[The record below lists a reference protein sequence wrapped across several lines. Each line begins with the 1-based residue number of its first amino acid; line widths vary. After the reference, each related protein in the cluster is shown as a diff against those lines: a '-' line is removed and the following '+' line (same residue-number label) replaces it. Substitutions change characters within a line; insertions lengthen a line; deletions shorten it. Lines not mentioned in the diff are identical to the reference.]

1 MDPFNSIV
9 FYLISNTIEAFRY
22 FPLMLQ
28 RQSFPSANRELGFE
42 HSLFNYVINGSYEI
56 VHFKA
61 LACIAFFQFVVLLI
75 FIIPAMKSLIQII
88 LLYIFVSLFGAGL
101 VLGIGGEFFFLTLLL
116 VTVGAIAILYL
127 FIVMVTDLRTAY
139 LNHTVT
145 SSKIMLTMIYFSV
158 VLLLLLML
166 EGTLRL
172 EYYTKDLTF
181 FVSAIH
187 GAVFFGLD
195 MAIVQVNNT
204 YIFEPLAAQGMSTT
218 EILDAVELRRR
229 LLREHKVE
237 MSQMLGMLVDE
248 VCPLAVEAVLE
259 VYKTPVTEIL
269 NPIYDETAVWVKAAS
284 QGSMLDI
291 HGLGNLLFGHAGY
304 SILVLLAGFILIFS
318 LIGSIVVTLEG
329 RIIQRSRVMGIQ
341 NARSNIDQ
349 VKFFS
354 HKE

>member
-1 MDPFNSIV
+1 MDPFNYIV
-9 FYLISNTIEAFRY
+9 FYLLSNSLEAFRY

-28 RQSFPSANRELGFE
+28 RQSFPAANRELGFE
-42 HSLFNYVINGSYEI
+42 NGMFSYVINGSFEI

-61 LACIAFFQFVVLLI
+61 LACIAFFQFLILLI

-101 VLGIGGEFFFLTLLL
+101 ILGIGGEFFFLTLLL
-116 VTVGAIAILYL
+116 VTIGAIAVLYL

-139 LNHTVT
+139 LNHMVT
-145 SSKIMLTMIYFSV
+145 SKKIILTLIYFGL
-158 VLLLLLML
+158 VLLLLFML

-172 EYYTKDLTF
+172 EYYMKDLTY

-195 MAIVQVNNT
+195 MSIVQVNNT
-204 YIFEPLAAQGMSTT
+204 YIFEPLAAQGMSAFDV
-218 EILDAVELRRR
+218 LDDIELRRR
-229 LLREHKVE
+229 LIREHMVE
-237 MSQMLGMLVDE
+237 MNRMLGMLVDE

-259 VYKTPVTEIL
+259 VYKTQVTELL

-304 SILVLLAGFILIFS
+304 SILVVLAGFILIFS
-318 LIGSIVVTLEG
+318 LIGSIVLTLED
-329 RIIQRSRVMGIQ
+329 RLIQRARVMGIQ
-341 NARSNIDQ
+341 NARSIKSQ
-349 VKFFS
+349 VKIFS
-354 HKE
+354 KKE

>member
-1 MDPFNSIV
+1 MF
-9 FYLISNTIEAFRY
+9 
-22 FPLMLQ
+22 Q
-28 RQSFPSANRELGFE
+28 RQSFPYANKELGFE
-42 HSLFNYVINGSYEI
+42 HGSFDYVTNGSLEI

-61 LACIAFFQFVVLLI
+61 LACIAFFQFIILLI

-101 VLGIGGEFFFLTLLL
+101 ILGIGGEFFFLTLLL
-116 VTVGAIAILYL
+116 VTIGAIAILYL

-145 SSKIMLTMIYFSV
+145 SAKFILTFIYFGLV
-158 VLLLLLML
+158 LFLLVLLS
-166 EGTLRL
+166 GTLRL

-204 YIFEPLAAQGMSTT
+204 FIFEPLAAQGMSAFDV
-218 EILDAVELRRR
+218 LDNVELRRS
-229 LLREHKVE
+229 LLLEHKVE
-237 MSQMLGMLVDE
+237 MSRMLGMLVDE

-259 VYKTPVTEIL
+259 VYKTQVTELL

-291 HGLGNLLFGHAGY
+291 HGLGNLIFGHAGY
-304 SILVLLAGFILIFS
+304 SILVVLAGFILIFA
-318 LIGSIVVTLEG
+318 LIGSIVLTLENRLLLRA
-329 RIIQRSRVMGIQ
+329 RIMGVQ
-341 NARSNIDQ
+341 NARSSKSH
-349 VKFFS
+349 VKS
-354 HKE
+354 VSGE